1 MAEAMEMEEKAVE
14 KLMQD
19 SDVLNKLKFFFT
31 ADGPTRVIITIEN
44 DAENAERGP
53 KMVVHYREVHNLTDT
68 AVYFM
73 KNRRGK
79 DNDDHVAIDST
90 KANDGTIC
98 FGIVRNPLESLEAVM
113 RCVYRPMI
121 SDLGTD
127 TWGQASDEQ
136 RQEFLLSIDSFSKG
150 LQESIRS
157 LTGGLE
163 LRKPDEK
170 VVTLGNAAA
179 GDIVLVTNSINLL
192 QDWCKNI
199 EHYLDDSDRNR
210 WETPDSGPDTEL
222 EYWRTRMQRY
232 VFLLSIFSSLLFL
245 KLTDFNIICF
255 RI

>member
-245 KLTDFNIICF
+245 KLTDFNFICF